1 MRLWQRLRAARQPQA
16 GLERGALPSG
26 GRSSLETGAEARLYY
41 LGRRFN
47 GLPPYHAAVLSVL
60 EDLSVYS
67 PVVNQAVKLLASTV
81 NCGHELVLDGPARQV
96 RRGREL
102 LGELAPRLY
111 RRSAGVDGLVNQYV
125 RQLAVTGALSSED
138 VLKPDLSGLH
148 EVVLVP
154 ARSIRWELED
164 GQWRPYQSTG
174 SQRVALNGI
183 TYAYYALETLEGH
196 PPYGVPPFAAV
207 IEPEALQR
215 EILDHLKFYAQKL
228 GVYGITTI
236 SVPPPP
242 RQPGESE
249 VEYQQRCQA
258 AIDAAAAAYGRIYR
272 DGLLVIPGGEQGH
285 KVEHKDIAKS
295 AGNVGEIV
303 QGVEQLMMSAL
314 GIDPAMFGRSFSTT
328 ETYAGVVYRLLL
340 RAAAQYQR
348 LIKRRMERTYRLAL
362 ILAGL
367 MDVTVTLAWDPQ
379 PSLNPQ
385 DDAKAEQVRTET
397 VLAKA
402 RAGIIDA
409 DQAAQELGYER
420 AADPEALW
428 NAPAASGAATKMV
441 RVALASDGRG
451 GYQAPSLGRLSA
463 PEDDEDEDLRA
474 ERAVAAEA
482 AEQAAH
488 YREGLSDI
496 SRPILARAMDAVEDL
511 LAEVPALDEE
521 EFVGRVMETLAQEH
535 GRGWATEQARRAVRR
550 EIETVYRRVR
560 LLSDLADT
568 GRLRWTWGAPEQRV
582 LDFAVRADQFY
593 CGRYLDTPQARARAM
608 RFLREQYL
616 TKGAGLFGRQDPEVL
631 AAFRR
636 EMDQELRVLTGSHLG
651 VVADT
656 SIMRLRNW
664 SAVQQLRE
672 AGARYAQVWAILDA
686 RTSEI
691 CREMHGRIIPL
702 DDLADEVDYL
712 SGLSAE
718 EFEAHVKLHGN
729 PSAKDVRLQGA
740 GYLKAARALTPPYH
754 PRCRTRLKM
763 SLGPA
768 PRVEEPPEG
777 LNRAQQRA
785 WRYWQDLPPESR
797 RMRLLDA
804 QRGEFYNDRLLRS
817 HAYAHPEVA
826 ADVEGYRQV
835 LKDVLA
841 NPERVLVRLDT
852 SGDLQLGLLRG
863 GEKDWR
869 LAIVDVDNR
878 TLAGMARVRT
888 LYGPH
893 KREPLTWE
901 NKRTSLGSGGWVEVK
916 Q

>member
-1 MRLWQRLRAARQPQA
+1 MRLWLRAARRPRA

-26 GRSSLETGAEARLYY
+26 GRSSLEMSAEERIYY

-47 GLPPYHAAVLSVL
+47 GLPPYHTAVLAVL

-67 PVVNQAVKLLASTV
+67 PVVSQAVKLLASTV
-81 NCGHELVLDGPARQV
+81 NCGHELMLEGPARQV
-96 RRGREL
+96 RRAREL

-111 RRSAGVDGLVNQYV
+111 RRSAGVDGLINQYV

-138 VLKPDLSGLH
+138 VLEPDLSGLR
-148 EVVLVP
+148 EIVLVP
-154 ARSIRWELED
+154 ARSIRWELEG

-174 SQRVALNGI
+174 SRRVPLNPI

-196 PPYGVPPFAAV
+196 PPYGMPPFAAV

-215 EILDHLKFYAQKL
+215 EILEHLKFYAQKL
-228 GVYGITTI
+228 GLYGITTI

-249 VEYQQRCQA
+249 AEYQQRCQA
-258 AIDAAAAAYGRIYR
+258 TIDAAAEAYGRIYR

-295 AGNVGEIV
+295 AGSVGEIV

-362 ILAGL
+362 LLAGL
-367 MDVTVTLAWDPQ
+367 TEVRVNLVWNPQ

-385 DDAKAEQVRTET
+385 DDARAEQVRTET
-397 VLAKA
+397 VLTKA

-409 DQAAQELGYER
+409 DQAAQELGYKH
-420 AADPEALW
+420 AADPLRI
-428 NAPAASGAATKMV
+428 APEASGAAAKTV
-441 RVALASDGRG
+441 RMALASDGRG
-451 GYQAPSLGRLSA
+451 GYRPPSLGWLGRFSA
-463 PEDDEDEDLRA
+463 PGDEEDEDLRA

-482 AEQAAH
+482 AEQAAR
-488 YREGLSDI
+488 YREGLSNI
-496 SRPILARAMDAVEDL
+496 SRPILARAMEAVEEL

-521 EFVGRVMETLAQEH
+521 EFVGRVMEVLAREH

-550 EIETVYRRVR
+550 EIETVYRQVR
-560 LLSDLADT
+560 LLSDLAGI
-568 GRLRWTWGAPEQRV
+568 GRHQWTWGAPEQRV

-593 CGRYLDTPQARARAM
+593 CGRFLDTPQARARAM

-616 TKGAGLFGRQDPEVL
+616 IKGAGLFGRQDPEVL

-636 EMDQELRVLTGSHLG
+636 EMEQELRVLTDSHLAMI
-651 VVADT
+651 ADT

-664 SAVQQLRE
+664 AAVHQMRE
-672 AGARYAQVWAILDA
+672 AGARYAQVWAVLDA

-702 DDLADEVDYL
+702 DALVDEVDHL

-718 EFEAHVKLHGN
+718 EFELHIKLHGS
-729 PSAKDVRLQGA
+729 PSAKDVRLEGL
-740 GYLKAARALTPPYH
+740 GRLKAARSLAPPYH
-754 PRCRTRLKM
+754 PRCRTRLKV
-763 SLGPA
+763 SLEPA
-768 PRVEEPPEG
+768 PQAGEPPEG

-785 WRYWQDLPPESR
+785 WRYWHELPPEAR
-797 RMRLLDA
+797 RMHLRDA
-804 QRGEFYNDRLLRS
+804 QQGEFHNDRLLRS
-817 HAYAHPEVA
+817 HAHAHSEVA
-826 ADVEGYRQV
+826 ADVDGYRQA
-835 LKDVLA
+835 LAEVLA
-841 NPERVLVRLDT
+841 DPERVLVRLD
-852 SGDLQLGLLRG
+852 SAGNLQLGLVRG
-863 GEKDWR
+863 GRDDWR
-869 LAIVDVDNR
+869 LAIVDLVAR
-878 TLAGMARVRT
+878 TPNGVARVRT
-888 LYGPH
+888 LYGPSLKKH
-893 KREPLTWE
+893 LSWDDKRQ
-901 NKRTSLGSGGWVEVK
+901 SLGDGGWVEVEK
-916 Q
+916 